1 MKRKLFISAKK
12 LALIAVMT
20 ATLNAGKLAL
30 MAIPNVE
37 VVTILCALY
46 GYCFGWM
53 GLIATSLFV
62 LIETFIFGMGSWVL
76 SYIIHWNV
84 VCLIFWLLKRFKVN
98 NIVIITLIAVVLTTC
113 FGVLSSLID
122 VGLFSGIKG
131 DFWAKFAIYYTR
143 GAVFY
148 ITQIVTNLIV
158 FPCLFPI
165 LSKTFE
171 KLNNKYFRT

>member
-1 MKRKLFISAKK
+1 MKSKFVFTTKK

-20 ATLNAGKLAL
+20 ATLSAGKFAL
-30 MAIPNVE
+30 MALPNVE
-37 VVTILCALY
+37 VVTVLCALY

-62 LIETFIFGMGSWVL
+62 LIDTFIFGVGSWVL
-76 SYIIHWNV
+76 TYVIYWNI
-84 VCLIFWLLKRFKVN
+84 VCLIYWILKRFEIS
-98 NIVIITLIAVVLTTC
+98 NIVLITFIAAVLTTF
-113 FGVLSSLID
+113 FGVLSALID

-131 DFWAKFAIYYTR
+131 DFFAKFAIYYTR

-148 ITQIVTNLIV
+148 ITQIVTNIVV

-165 LSKTFE
+165 LSKTFD
-171 KLNNKYFRT
+171 KLNQKYFEK